1 MSDWTAT
8 APLRADLAGGTL
20 DIWPISQ
27 LQAGASTV
35 NVALS
40 IRATARYRAGG
51 AAWTLRAED
60 LGAERQVAREG
71 MARAADEALAGDPF
85 ALVTRALE
93 HVDAREPG
101 TVDTRIGGPAGAG
114 LGGSSALL
122 IALYGLACRIAGRR
136 PDRRRMAQVARDLEA
151 RVLGLPTGVQDY
163 YPAIHGGALRLRY
176 LPGRTVV
183 DRLDVDLA
191 ALSSR
196 LVLAFS
202 GRPHESAPSNW
213 GIFRRRLEGEAVA
226 VEAFAAIADA
236 AERAGRALERADWA
250 ALGRAMSDDWSARK
264 RMEPALAPPD
274 LRALE
279 AAGLQAGARAA
290 KCCGAA
296 SGGCMLFLLRRPA
309 ERERIEGALRS
320 AGATV
325 LSPSLSRTGLR
336 VSRSGSP
343 SR

>member
-1 MSDWTAT
+1 MSGWTAT

-27 LQAGASTV
+27 LHPGASTV

-40 IRATARYRAGG
+40 IRATARYRGG
-51 AAWTLRAED
+51 GTAWRLRAAD
-60 LGAERQVAREG
+60 LDAERKVPRSQ
-71 MARAADEALAGDPF
+71 MARAADEAGARDPF
-85 ALVTRALE
+85 ALVTRVLAHLG
-93 HVDAREPG
+93 ATEPG
-101 TVDTRIGGPAGAG
+101 SIETRIGGPAGAG

-122 IALYGLACRIAGRR
+122 IALYGLACRVAGRR
-136 PDRRRMAQVARDLEA
+136 LDRRGMAEVARDLEA

-163 YPAIHGGALRLRY
+163 HPAIHGGALRLRY
-176 LPGRTVV
+176 VPGETVV
-183 DRLDVDLA
+183 DRLDADLP
-191 ALSSR
+191 ALSAR

-213 GIFRRRLEGEAVA
+213 GIFRRRLEGDPAAVD
-226 VEAFAAIADA
+226 AFAAIADA
-236 AERAGRALERADWA
+236 ADRAGRALERGDWSG
-250 ALGRAMSDDWSARK
+250 LGRAMNDDWDARK

-279 AAGLQAGARAA
+279 DAGLGAGARAA

-309 ERERIEGALRS
+309 DRDRVEHALR
-320 AGATV
+320 AQGATV
-325 LSPSLSRTGLR
+325 LPPELSRTGLR
-336 VSRSGSP
+336 VAPLRDPG
-343 SR
+343 R